1 VSEPYP
7 RRHDPTVL
15 RAIAHP
21 TRNRIL
27 NELEASG
34 PLRAADIARLIDIPA
49 NQASF
54 HLRQLAKYG
63 LIEPAPDAARDGRD
77 RVWRVVDDGRL
88 QLDLDEM
95 LDTPGGAAA
104 VKVWQRNASAWGHQ
118 IVEEAYGLERTKG
131 VFRAITEQP
140 LRLTR
145 DEARALAE
153 RLDEVLRDTVKQQR
167 DPGDDAERTTYLFF
181 SIMQPHP
188 QRTGT

>member
-1 VSEPYP
+1 M
-7 RRHDPTVL
+7 
-15 RAIAHP
+15 
-21 TRNRIL
+21 
-27 NELEASG
+27 
-34 PLRAADIARLIDIPA
+34 
-49 NQASF
+49 
-54 HLRQLAKYG
+54 
-63 LIEPAPDAARDGRD
+63 
-77 RVWRVVDDGRL
+77 VDDGRL
-88 QLDLDEM
+88 QLDLDQM

-153 RLDEVLRDTVKQQR
+153 RLDEVLRETVKEKR
-167 DPGDDAERTTYLFF
+167 DPVDDAERTTYLFF

-188 QRTGT
+188 HRTGT